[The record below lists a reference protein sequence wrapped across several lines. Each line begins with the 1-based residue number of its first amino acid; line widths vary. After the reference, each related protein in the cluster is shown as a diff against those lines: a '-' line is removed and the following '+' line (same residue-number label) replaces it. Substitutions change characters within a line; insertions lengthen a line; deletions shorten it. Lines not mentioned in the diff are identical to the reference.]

1 MSFYFQESN
10 PRMFDDADLRYM
22 EECSVVL
29 PSPPAPASEEVSSI
43 TCGLGTVPTA
53 TQQQQQQQQ
62 ASAAVVMPEPMS
74 PLSPLEKSAYLYG
87 RPIVPP
93 KPTNLNGNGNGGG
106 RTEDDVGDEVLK
118 GSGTGGS
125 GNEGEG
131 TTSSATPVAS
141 AAQPP
146 PPPVSVCRD
155 GQHCGSGSDAGEE
168 SEESIEGCRECSRS
182 NYLWKSIESVFD
194 FLQFYRRTSSGEE
207 EDDEGSSSSSSASS
221 STAGGDVSCSGVVSG
236 SGNGVGNSAGNH
248 RKAPSSSS
256 CGGGGGD
263 GGRTSSPTHSDTDCG
278 ECCAGHAPYYPPGER
293 AESAVSTVS
302 RSTQVGKTLCYP
314 NNVPEK
320 NITILNFFCRFLP
333 TL

>member
-1 MSFYFQESN
+1 
-10 PRMFDDADLRYM
+10 MFDDADLRYM

-53 TQQQQQQQQ
+53 TLQQQQQQQ

-182 NYLWKSIESVFD
+182 NYLWKLIEFVFD
-194 FLQFYRRTSSGEE
+194 FL
-207 EDDEGSSSSSSASS
+207 
-221 STAGGDVSCSGVVSG
+221 
-236 SGNGVGNSAGNH
+236 
-248 RKAPSSSS
+248 
-256 CGGGGGD
+256 
-263 GGRTSSPTHSDTDCG
+263 
-278 ECCAGHAPYYPPGER
+278 
-293 AESAVSTVS
+293 
-302 RSTQVGKTLCYP
+302 
-314 NNVPEK
+314 
-320 NITILNFFCRFLP
+320 
-333 TL
+333 